1 MRIPDPNPDGIP
13 RTRTSLEGSQ
23 EEHFLRRSPLF
34 IRVMDTPRERR
45 QRIRWSRS
53 TRSTRSKS
61 RSRRQ
66 SSTSRGRGRCA
77 TTPSSAVAD
86 HEPRVLFRHRSGSR
100 SSTRY
105 SRTNMGTD
113 DRSHDP
119 PRRGTKTLSVHVS
132 LNAVLRLVNTLL
144 WAVLCFVAVREAMWL
159 SPPSVT
165 PSTSSMF
172 SYTGVDTTSAHVPNS
187 DGLAEHP
194 HDTDHPDHLPM
205 HGVYSPH
212 AMYAAAAQYHHYCS
226 AGLVLVAGYLD
237 VLPPFLN
244 LGLLLLVGLLMG
256 TMTYSY
262 IVLRPPVHARMSL
275 FSYTPC
281 TCGGH

>member
-1 MRIPDPNPDGIP
+1 
-13 RTRTSLEGSQ
+13 
-23 EEHFLRRSPLF
+23 
-34 IRVMDTPRERR
+34 
-45 QRIRWSRS
+45 
-53 TRSTRSKS
+53 
-61 RSRRQ
+61 
-66 SSTSRGRGRCA
+66 
-77 TTPSSAVAD
+77 
-86 HEPRVLFRHRSGSR
+86 
-100 SSTRY
+100 
-105 SRTNMGTD
+105 MGTD

-187 DGLAEHP
+187 DGRAEHP

-256 TMTYSY
+256 VALLYAPQAYLISWFNHWCGAPAHRSGWPSVLGMEASGGCDALFTALVRVRDLNRYLRWEALVALLRQLCMYVAQGACLRLGYGLELSGSRAETGAGAHAGVGAGAGSKQSSTQSRY
-262 IVLRPPVHARMSL
+262 ISRL
-275 FSYTPC
+275 
-281 TCGGH
+281 GGRI